1 MKHIKLFVVGDL
13 IADQCYTD
21 YDGCIDLA
29 LVIETPETA
38 GYYKVYYCTGPVAGD
53 MVLETVHA
61 MQNFKVVSRGGS
73 CFA

>member
-1 MKHIKLFVVGDL
+1 
-13 IADQCYTD
+13 
-21 YDGCIDLA
+21 
-29 LVIETPETA
+29 VIETPETA